1 MEALRPGAGLPALN
15 GPRHANAR
23 AGESAP
29 APAARYGQRRV
40 MFEVRGPCP
49 PTPASR
55 GASPRAPKIYRRARE
70 LPRKTDTRPDGLLN
84 KTVSFAP
91 ADLVPGG
98 LHGFRPAAFWRAAR
112 KVFPALTRQCT
123 VCVRA
128 GDALPT

>member
-1 MEALRPGAGLPALN
+1 MRLGAGLRALN
-15 GPRHANAR
+15 GSRHANAR

-29 APAARYGQRRV
+29 APAARYGQRRT
-40 MFEVRGPCP
+40 MFEARGRCP
-49 PTPASR
+49 PTPLPLEPY
-55 GASPRAPKIYRRARE
+55 SPSAPKIYRRARE
-70 LPRKTDTRPDGLLN
+70 LPRKTYTRPDGLLN